1 MSRLSALIV
10 VLLALTVFS
19 RNANA
24 QAPEK
29 KPAPA
34 SLILAHYMPWFMAKP
49 ASTRWGWHWTKN
61 AFDPEKIV
69 NGKPEIA
76 AHLHPLI
83 GPYDSADPHV
93 LEYQLL
99 TMKLAGISG
108 VIVDWYGLEDH
119 NDYAMLHKNTLN
131 LVEQIER
138 LGMKF
143 AICYE
148 DQTIPVLVKAG
159 KVKEENRVLHAVNEI
174 QWMTENWFQLAGY
187 VKLDQKPLLLS
198 FGQTGLV
205 DAEWTSCLGQL
216 KTPVSYLS
224 LHHRRSSA
232 IGAFDWPIPAD
243 ALKAFERFQK
253 ESKDWPVSIPVAF
266 PRFVDIYAEAKIG
279 PSYGRVDDD
288 QGKSFRMML
297 ESGLKSGAPI
307 VQIATWNDWGE
318 GTVIEPSHEY
328 GYRDLETVQS
338 LVKRHVS
345 RQFSATPADLRLP
358 MQILEARRSSAANQ
372 STLDEAV
379 SHLSAQRTDQ
389 TRKILAT
396 MAQSL
401 KRPQP
406 K

>member
-1 MSRLSALIV
+1 MSRLCFLILCLV
-10 VLLALTVFS
+10 AIFC
-19 RNANA
+19 NCHDANA
-24 QAPEK
+24 QVDRK
-29 KPAPA
+29 A
-34 SLILAHYMPWFMAKP
+34 SSEPPMILAHYMPWFMAKP
-49 ASTRWGWHWTKN
+49 TSDRWGWHWTMN

-69 NGKPEIA
+69 DGKAEIA

-99 TMKLAGISG
+99 TMKMAGISG
-108 VIVDWYGLEDH
+108 VIVDWYGLQDH
-119 NDYAMLHKNTLN
+119 NDYAMLHRNTLK

-159 KVKEENRVLHAVNEI
+159 KVREDERVNHAANEI
-174 QWMTENWFQLAGY
+174 RWMTENWFQLTSY
-187 VKLDQKPLLLS
+187 VKVEQKPLLLS
-198 FGQTGLV
+198 FGQAGLT
-205 DAEWTSCLGQL
+205 DAEWTNCLGQL

-243 ALKAFERFQK
+243 AFRAYERFQK
-253 ESKDWPVSIPVAF
+253 ESRDWPTAIPVAF

-297 ESGLKSGAPI
+297 EAGLKSGAPV

-318 GTVIEPSHEY
+318 GTIIEPSHEY

-338 LVKRHVS
+338 LVRKHVH
-345 RQFSATPADLRLP
+345 RQFSHKPADLRLP
-358 MQILEARRSSAANQ
+358 MQILERRRISTANHAK
-372 STLDEAV
+372 LDEAV
-379 SHLSAQRTDQ
+379 GHISENRPEQA
-389 TRKILAT
+389 RKILGE
-396 MAQSL
+396 L
-401 KRPQP
+401 
-406 K
+406 